1 MQTAGA
7 VIISETCDDRR
18 LASYYFHDVDI
29 LLINTRM
36 DGWMDGWMAYRAF
49 STRAKFDEQAT
60 FLAGIT

>member
-1 MQTAGA
+1 
-7 VIISETCDDRR
+7 
-18 LASYYFHDVDI
+18 
-29 LLINTRM
+29 M